1 MSAAQQELQA
11 IRACL
16 VRMQQG
22 QSSVAELCAG
32 ALASKALLEALP
44 APYTTVL
51 QELSNRL
58 ESSALLAKKAAPLAK
73 PICWAACSF
82 GWTRPKASSQ
92 PRKARWPHRPS
103 FFQPSGP
110 SLSNVRML
118 SW

>member
-58 ESSALLAKKAAPLAK
+58 ESSALFSEES
-73 PICWAACSF
+73 CSF
-82 GWTRPKASSQ
+82 SQADLLGSLELWLDKAEG
-92 PRKARWPHRPS
+92 KLAAA
-103 FFQPSGP
+103 
-110 SLSNVRML
+110 
-118 SW
+118 